1 MSFITNQLN
10 GNIAVTGNIVPAS
23 NTSTLGSATQGWGNI
38 FIANGNIT
46 AVPEQIT
53 VIPNFTFDQ
62 AVTYSIQMTD
72 QLYIGQY
79 GLTNGISAPYT
90 VIQLTTANTG
100 LAIGDTVTG
109 TNIPPNSAILF
120 VGSGIYNNI
129 IIIDQT
135 VNGSVP
141 VYGTI
146 LSFIRINVAPAL
158 AISTQ
163 TATDIQ
169 LLVGAGGQIVAH
181 GNVYPYTDNVYDV
194 GQRLRRYNDVWL
206 GGNIYM
212 TDQTLGYTNTL
223 QANNGYFNILGTTG
237 FTVGEF
243 IFSGSN
249 LQVQQSNVTINIG
262 ASSDTGIVQFNRG
275 ITVTNTLTGNST
287 FSVTRQGLVT
297 VFTPKT
303 LLTTESAFSII
314 GSSTGHQQSRN
325 FTGTLLQ
332 LTAQDTQPARVSID
346 AFGSAA
352 YPVIAGRQAE
362 GTVCAPTATL
372 NGDTLM
378 RMSGQGYGTTAYVG
392 AIARIN
398 LQAAQNFTDS
408 HAGTRIRFQTTP
420 LNSTT
425 IQTATADITPCGMS
439 FACNPS
445 GGVTYPDSTRQ
456 TTAWLGTTPASNIT
470 GLASVAT
477 TGCYANLLNPPVISA
492 VGHSGLFGDLQGVP
506 PTVYSVTVGA
516 GLAQTATSGN
526 IGINATGVANV
537 RAAPGYGQISITD
550 TGCKN
555 LVLALPQPLATNSLV
570 TFGNL
575 TITGNLTVNGTFT
588 TSGNSTIESKTLT
601 LANSATSSSQIDG
614 GGILLGTD
622 GFSKSILYNLA
633 NNWWDTDGAGINT
646 LQLFALNTQL
656 NFLNVTTQAHI
667 GAAYTGYDYPNAP
680 LQIDS
685 SFNSYSQIVSVN
697 HSTGTCASTDFVATS
712 NLGNNLDHYIDMG
725 INGSSFSS
733 PCWTINGPNDG
744 YLYVDSGNLAIGTSK
759 TNSRVVFF
767 TGNTLAANSAGY
779 ISCGGRW
786 ILGNADDLA
795 TKLQVSGNA
804 SFSGNVAARAVNTT
818 NITAAGTVAIGTAMP
833 PMTYSNANLQVFGNA
848 NQTVQT
854 IVQNNCGGCNASSD
868 FVATANNG
876 SCSTNYIDLGI
887 NSSTYNQAAFNAQYP
902 NDGYLYTSNA
912 NLVISTA
919 HVGAKIVFTTDGIT
933 TNNLAGYVTGQRW
946 ILGGSDD
953 HKSKLQVGGDIISS
967 GNVSVTKTLSAGS
980 IITTNVGTTGD
991 LQVVGTATVNTLV
1004 ANTTVRAL
1012 GSLFANTLSSNSTSI
1027 SQTLNVTGSAQVNS
1041 MTANLLTTTQTL
1053 NVQGLAI
1060 FNSVQS
1066 NNAIT
1071 TNGLQSA
1078 AQVTVAN
1085 LVSNG
1090 AIQGTNLTAAGYGNF
1105 ANNLYV
1111 GSSTASS
1118 CTSTGALVVA
1128 GGIGVGGAVYAA
1140 TFHGCGA
1147 ALTNTPTGPTGPR
1160 VTGPTGAASTV
1171 TGPTGQTG
1179 PTGAASTVTGPTG
1192 AASTVTGPTGQTGPT
1207 GAASTVTGPTGQ
1219 TGATGADSTVT
1230 GPTGQTGPTGAA
1242 STVTGPTGPR
1252 VTGPTGAAS
1261 TVTGPTGAASTVTGP
1276 TGQTGPTGA
1285 ASTVTGPTGPT
1296 GGVIT
1301 YGNTNVSSYLSG
1313 PVIIGNLSIVNTTV
1327 STSDTTGALT
1337 VAGGAGIS
1345 GNVTVG
1351 NLTILAGTNTMAPI
1365 NFTSGT
1371 LKTNASSGSVEYD
1384 GKIVYATPS
1393 DSQRGVVPATQFYQL
1408 GQIRTLPLTAQPRSV
1423 SFFGVNVNVS
1433 GNTKYAYEIMAI
1445 INKAGANGS
1454 SLQYALGGNAV
1465 LSEHD
1470 YIFMD
1475 SQGAT
1480 NVTVSPS
1487 ESMMANLTANF
1498 STLQT
1503 VTTSPINGSQN
1514 FRIYVSGVIGV
1525 TTGGTI
1531 NPQISLDTGSP
1542 TAFSV
1547 ASGSMMRIWPTASAT
1562 TGNIA
1567 IGNWT

>member
-109 TNIPPNSAILF
+109 TNIPGDSAILF
-120 VGSGIYNNI
+120 VGSGTYNNI

-141 VYGTI
+141 SYGTI
-146 LSFIRINVAPAL
+146 LSFIRINVAAAL

-169 LLVGAGGQIVAH
+169 LLVGAGGQILAH

-249 LQVQQSNVTINIG
+249 LQIQQSNVTINIG

-439 FACNPS
+439 FACNPL

-470 GLASVAT
+470 GLATVAT

-537 RAAPGYGQISITD
+537 RAALGYGQISITD

-633 NNWWDTDGAGINT
+633 NNWWDTDSAGINT

-667 GAAYTGYDYPNAP
+667 GVAYTGYDYPNAP

-725 INGSSFSS
+725 INGGSFSS

-804 SFSGNVAARAVNTT
+804 SFSGNVAAHAVNTT
-818 NITAAGTVAIGTAMP
+818 NIIAAGTVAIGTAMP
-833 PMTYSNANLQVFGNA
+833 PMTYSNANLQVLGSA
-848 NQTVQT
+848 NQTIQA

-1041 MTANLLTTTQTL
+1041 MTANVLTTTQTL

-1118 CTSTGALVVA
+1118 CTATGALVVA

-1179 PTGAASTVTGPTG
+1179 STG

-1207 GAASTVTGPTGQ
+1207 GS
-1219 TGATGADSTVT
+1219 
-1230 GPTGQTGPTGAA
+1230 TGAA

-1276 TGQTGPTGA
+1276 TGAASTVTGPTGASSTVTGPTGAASTVTGPTGQTGATGA

-1327 STSDTTGALT
+1327 STSDITGALT
-1337 VAGGAGIS
+1337 VAGGIGVSGNINSGGQIVDVNGNARSLPVANKTSGYVLTPADNGNIVS
-1345 GNVTVG
+1345 ITTGNVTVPG
-1351 NLTILAGTNTMAPI
+1351 NVFVNPFGQVITIFNNNTSPQFVVQGAGITMHWAGT
-1365 NFTSGT
+1365 
-1371 LKTNASSGSVEYD
+1371 
-1384 GKIVYATPS
+1384 
-1393 DSQRGVVPATQFYQL
+1393 
-1408 GQIRTLPLTAQPRSV
+1408 
-1423 SFFGVNVNVS
+1423 
-1433 GNTKYAYEIMAI
+1433 
-1445 INKAGANGS
+1445 AN
-1454 SLQYALGGNAV
+1454 
-1465 LSEHD
+1465 
-1470 YIFMD
+1470 
-1475 SQGAT
+1475 
-1480 NVTVSPS
+1480 
-1487 ESMMANLTANF
+1487 
-1498 STLQT
+1498 
-1503 VTTSPINGSQN
+1503 
-1514 FRIYVSGVIGV
+1514 
-1525 TTGGTI
+1525 
-1531 NPQISLDTGSP
+1531 
-1542 TAFSV
+1542 
-1547 ASGSMMRIWPTASAT
+1547 
-1562 TGNIA
+1562 TGNRSLAQYGLATVVA
-1567 IGNWT
+1567 ISANVFVISGAGLT

>member
-1 MSFITNQLN
+1 MSFITNQLT
-10 GNIAVTGNIVPAS
+10 GNIVAAGSIVPAS
-23 NTSTLGSATQGWGNI
+23 NAATLGTAAQGWGNI
-38 FIANGNIT
+38 YIANGNIT
-46 AVPEQIT
+46 VVQ
-53 VIPNFTFDQ
+53 PNISTIEGLTWDQ
-62 AVTYSIQMTD
+62 ALTYSVSPTD
-72 QLYIGQY
+72 ALVIGQY
-79 GLTNGISAPYT
+79 GITNGISAPYT
-90 VIQLTTANTG
+90 VVQFTTVPAPP
-100 LAIGDTVTG
+100 LQIGDLMTG
-109 TNIPPNSAILF
+109 NNIPANSYILF
-120 VGSGIYNNI
+120 VGSGGYNNI
-129 IIIDQT
+129 VIINQT
-135 VNGSVP
+135 VNGNVP
-141 VYGTI
+141 SYGTSLTFTRKI
-146 LSFIRINVAPAL
+146 VSGAMGIF
-158 AISTQ
+158 TQ
-163 TATDIQ
+163 TGTDIQ
-169 LLVGAGGQIVAH
+169 LATGAGGQIVMH

-194 GQRLRRYNDVWL
+194 GQRLQRFNSMYL
-206 GGNIYM
+206 GGDIYM
-212 TDQTLGYTNTL
+212 TDQTLGYTSILN
-223 QANNGYFNILGTTG
+223 ANNGYFNILGTTG

-243 IFSGSN
+243 VFSGSN
-249 LQVQQSNVTINIG
+249 LAVQQSNVDINIG
-262 ASSDTGIVQFNRG
+262 NSNDTGLVQFNRG
-275 ITVTNTLTGNST
+275 IAVTNTITGTDT
-287 FSVTRQGLVT
+287 FSVSRAGLVT
-297 VFTPKT
+297 VLTPKT
-303 LLTTESAFSII
+303 LLTTESALSII
-314 GSSTGHQQSRN
+314 GTSNGHQQPRN

-439 FACNPS
+439 FACNPL

-470 GLASVAT
+470 GLATVAT

-588 TSGNSTIESKTLT
+588 ASGNSTIESKTLT
-601 LANSATSSSQIDG
+601 LANTATSSSQIDG

-633 NNWWDTDGAGINT
+633 NNWWDTDSAGINT

-667 GAAYTGYDYPNAP
+667 GVAYTGYDYPNAP

-725 INGSSFSS
+725 INGGSFSS

-804 SFSGNVAARAVNTT
+804 SFSGNVAAHAVNTT
-818 NITAAGTVAIGTAMP
+818 NIIAAGTVAIGTAMP
-833 PMTYSNANLQVFGNA
+833 SLTYSHANLQVFGSA
-848 NQTVQT
+848 NQTIQA

-1041 MTANLLTTTQTL
+1041 MTANVLTTTQTL

-1118 CTSTGALVVA
+1118 CTATGALVVA

-1171 TGPTGQTG
+1171 TGPTGPRVTG
-1179 PTGAASTVTGPTG
+1179 PTGASSTVTGPTG
-1192 AASTVTGPTGQTGPT
+1192 AASTVTGPTGQTG
-1207 GAASTVTGPTGQ
+1207 A
-1219 TGATGADSTVT
+1219 
-1230 GPTGQTGPTGAA
+1230 
-1242 STVTGPTGPR
+1242 
-1252 VTGPTGAAS
+1252 
-1261 TVTGPTGAASTVTGP
+1261 
-1276 TGQTGPTGA
+1276 TGA

-1327 STSDTTGALT
+1327 STSDITGALT
-1337 VAGGAGIS
+1337 VAGGIGVSGNINSGGQIVDVNGNARSLPVANKTSGYVLTPADNGNIVS
-1345 GNVTVG
+1345 ITTGNVTVPG
-1351 NLTILAGTNTMAPI
+1351 NVFVNPFGQVITIFNNNTSPQFVVQGAGVTMHWAGT
-1365 NFTSGT
+1365 
-1371 LKTNASSGSVEYD
+1371 
-1384 GKIVYATPS
+1384 
-1393 DSQRGVVPATQFYQL
+1393 
-1408 GQIRTLPLTAQPRSV
+1408 
-1423 SFFGVNVNVS
+1423 
-1433 GNTKYAYEIMAI
+1433 
-1445 INKAGANGS
+1445 AN
-1454 SLQYALGGNAV
+1454 
-1465 LSEHD
+1465 
-1470 YIFMD
+1470 
-1475 SQGAT
+1475 
-1480 NVTVSPS
+1480 
-1487 ESMMANLTANF
+1487 
-1498 STLQT
+1498 
-1503 VTTSPINGSQN
+1503 
-1514 FRIYVSGVIGV
+1514 
-1525 TTGGTI
+1525 
-1531 NPQISLDTGSP
+1531 
-1542 TAFSV
+1542 
-1547 ASGSMMRIWPTASAT
+1547 
-1562 TGNIA
+1562 TGNRSLAQYGLATVVA
-1567 IGNWT
+1567 ISANVFVISGAGLT